1 MEEIFDNELQ
11 MAIIIALSYMFVSF
25 GGSLVLER
33 YFGVDGT
40 QNSLLH
46 KLKRVCDFNKNNMI
60 IVSVLIVLISY
71 CVLLNK
77 DECNIYQFHMTH
89 VAPLTRHTEQV
100 QQQVQQQIQNQM
112 QQVQNMNGLRY
123 NPLHTTVSNTELK
136 NNLQKFFSSL

>member
-100 QQQVQQQIQNQM
+100 QQQVQNQM
-112 QQVQNMNGLRY
+112 QQVQNMDGLRY
-123 NPLHTTVSNTELK
+123 NPLHTSVSNAELK
-136 NNLQKFFSSL
+136 HNLQRFFASL

>member
-11 MAIIIALSYMFVSF
+11 MAIIIALSYMFLSF

-60 IVSVLIVLISY
+60 IISVMIVLISY
-71 CVLLNK
+71 CVIVNNG
-77 DECNIYQFHMTH
+77 ECNIYELHMTH
-89 VAPLTRHTEQV
+89 SSPLVSQMRQV
-100 QQQVQQQIQNQM
+100 RDID
-112 QQVQNMNGLRY
+112 MNVD
-123 NPLHTTVSNTELK
+123 PLHTTVSNTELK
-136 NNLQKFFSSL
+136 HNLQRFFASL

>member
-40 QNSLLH
+40 QNTLLH

-60 IVSVLIVLISY
+60 IISVMIVLISY
-71 CVLLNK
+71 CVIANNG
-77 DECNIYQFHMTH
+77 ECNIYELHMSH
-89 VAPLTRHTEQV
+89 SSPLVNRV
-100 QQQVQQQIQNQM
+100 QQNN
-112 QQVQNMNGLRY
+112 NMNVD
-123 NPLHTTVSNTELK
+123 PLHVTVSNAELK
-136 NNLQKFFSSL
+136 HNLQRFFASL

>member
-11 MAIIIALSYMFVSF
+11 MAIIIALSYMFISF

-60 IVSVLIVLISY
+60 IISVMIVLISY
-71 CVLLNK
+71 CVIVNNG
-77 DECNIYQFHMTH
+77 ECNIYELHMSH
-89 VAPLTRHTEQV
+89 SSPLVNRV
-100 QQQVQQQIQNQM
+100 QQNN
-112 QQVQNMNGLRY
+112 NMNID
-123 NPLHTTVSNTELK
+123 PLHVNMHNNELK
-136 NNLQKFFSSL
+136 HNLQRFFASL